1 MRLRD
6 IVGLE
11 TDGREKAEADPRTEA
26 ITIDEMNFMVV
37 SVLASYLVSFLVW
50 SREEQ
55 YYEKGRSMA
64 EGFLEDDMTM

>member
-26 ITIDEMNFMVV
+26 ITTDEMNFMVV
-37 SVLASYLVSFLVW
+37 SFLASYLVSFLVW

-55 YYEKGRSMA
+55 
-64 EGFLEDDMTM
+64 